1 MKEQAT
7 LLAIVIVGVLIAL
20 YISRKVLKTADDEYI
35 DDESDVGVDEADQY

>member
-20 YISRKVLKTADDEYI
+20 YISRKFLRTADDEYI
-35 DDESDVGVDEADQY
+35 DDKPEVEVDEADQY